1 MNENKYQIDYK
12 ILVLIHCFLPI
23 FLGGILY
30 ILFRSSDLKMF
41 QWFKFCGLE
50 NLIFH
55 VRSYLCELKYLIPS
69 WSYYSIPNALWVY
82 SFTSSLLLYW
92 HNNSNKYFWVLIPFM
107 TGVFVEILQL
117 FNLFPGSFD
126 YLDLTFASLSFILSI
141 LIINYKMKNYEKT
154 IF

>member
-1 MNENKYQIDYK
+1 MNENKHQINYK
-12 ILVLIHCFLPI
+12 ILLLIHCFLPI

-50 NLIFH
+50 NLIFQ